1 MYTHTYIYGGSYC
14 VQCEFIFPVFR
25 VVLLRMLNSQ
35 LIIIPKTINTF
46 HHFFST
52 VFFSA
57 HKQIRLPVWSKLSEP
72 HQDCEF
78 RAWMLLSL
86 AGTSWTNI
94 SGTHLKLRLWFSY
107 FHRKWH
113 FDMEM
118 STTGRSHAVWLF
130 SLYSIIRHGGSP
142 RFGMDKAGNRS
153 KSDGTQQNHFILCCF
168 KPCHQLAEVCQSWG
182 RILSSL

>member
-1 MYTHTYIYGGSYC
+1 
-14 VQCEFIFPVFR
+14 
-25 VVLLRMLNSQ
+25 MLNSQ

-107 FHRKWH
+107 FHRKGDILTWRWVLLGEVMQS
-113 FDMEM
+113 D
-118 STTGRSHAVWLF
+118 F
-130 SLYSIIRHGGSP
+130 SLCTASLGMVALQGLAWIKQVTDPSLMEHSRITSSFAASNLVTSWLKYASHGDAFFPLSNNSLLLQE
-142 RFGMDKAGNRS
+142 RKA
-153 KSDGTQQNHFILCCF
+153 
-168 KPCHQLAEVCQSWG
+168 
-182 RILSSL
+182 